1 MSQEK
6 QIRHY
11 LESGGRVS
19 GIFALDKFGCYRL
32 SSVIFNLRE
41 KGLNIKTKM
50 VKNDNG
56 QKSYAEYYL
65 DAPIENKN
73 QYNLEL

>member
-1 MSQEK
+1 
-6 QIRHY
+6 
-11 LESGGRVS
+11 
-19 GIFALDKFGCYRL
+19 
-32 SSVIFNLRE
+32 
-41 KGLNIKTKM
+41 M

>member
-6 QIRHY
+6 QIKHY
-11 LESGGRVS
+11 LESGGKIS

-32 SSVIFNLRE
+32 SSVIFNLRA
-41 KGLNIKTKM
+41 KGLNIKTNM
-50 VKNDNG
+50 VKVG

-65 DAPIENKN
+65 DVPIKNKD
-73 QYNLEL
+73 QYNLELS